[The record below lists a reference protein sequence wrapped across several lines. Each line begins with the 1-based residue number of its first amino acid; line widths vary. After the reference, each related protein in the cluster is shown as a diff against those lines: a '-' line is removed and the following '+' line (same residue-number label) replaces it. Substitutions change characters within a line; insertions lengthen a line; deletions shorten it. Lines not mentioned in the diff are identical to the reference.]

1 MDNKIKVSV
10 LIMLMVLSYLYFFK
24 FHEYEAMKEINR
36 TIVKQ
41 GLHRN
46 DILRQ
51 TKLKKDRN
59 RDVYYSEIIFKDDV
73 NTVYTYF
80 YSHSRKA
87 VPFQISITSFN
98 SKNKSPKHSSIY
110 DIKKSLLNNDILS

>member
-1 MDNKIKVSV
+1 
-10 LIMLMVLSYLYFFK
+10 
-24 FHEYEAMKEINR
+24 MKEINR

-80 YSHSRKA
+80 YSHSRKV

-110 DIKKSLLNNDILS
+110 DIKKIIIK